1 MRRTVLEF
9 KYEGWLPCRRR
20 PEQKQKGKP
29 KERQLHNALFT
40 PYVFEIGFVFE
51 EAAPSRLY
59 VCFSDVQCG
68 VYALQI
74 LP

>member
-1 MRRTVLEF
+1 MKVGYHVVGGQSRSRKENQKKGNYITHYLLLMF
-9 KYEGWLPCRRR
+9 LRLASSLKKLP
-20 PEQKQKGKP
+20 
-29 KERQLHNALFT
+29 
-40 PYVFEIGFVFE
+40 
-51 EAAPSRLY
+51 PSRLY